1 MRTTFAARLLAFA
14 ALASLV
20 APGLAAAEKKVL
32 LIAGAP
38 SHGPG
43 HHEHHA
49 GVRLLEKCL
58 AGQAGLRTTV
68 FNNAW
73 PAEAELAAAAAI
85 VIYGDGGP
93 KHIALQSERLAQLD
107 RVLARGTGLGLLHYA
122 TEPTLELGQ
131 KEFLRWVGAA
141 FEIHWSVNPHWD
153 ATFSNLP
160 NHPITRGVR
169 PFTLRDEWYFHL
181 RFAEDRR
188 GLTPILSAVPD
199 ASTMSRPD
207 GHHSGNPAVRA
218 AVARGEPQ
226 TVAWAYERA
235 DGGRG
240 FGTTGGH
247 YHSNWAQDDF
257 RKLVLNAVLWLA
269 KLEVPRDGFVSTVT
283 PADLAANL
291 DPKPASKAKAA
302 DAKKR

>member
-1 MRTTFAARLLAFA
+1 MRPTLLLRFAATALLATT
-14 ALASLV
+14 
-20 APGLAAAEKKVL
+20 LAAADRKIV

-58 AGQAGLRTTV
+58 AGTPGLRAEV
-68 FNNAW
+68 FNNTW
-73 PAEAELAAAAAI
+73 PSEAALADAAAI
-85 VIYGDGGP
+85 IIYGDGGE
-93 KHIALQSERLAQLD
+93 KHIALQADRLAQLD

-122 TEPTLELGQ
+122 TEPTLEKGQ

-141 FEIHWSVNPHWD
+141 FEIHYSVNPHWD
-153 ATFSNLP
+153 AKFTSLP
-160 NHPITRGVR
+160 NHPITRGVK

-181 RFAEDRR
+181 RFPEDRK
-188 GLTPILSAVPD
+188 GLTPILSAVAD

-207 GHHSGNPAVRA
+207 GHHSGNPIVRA

-235 DGGRG
+235 GGGRG
-240 FGTTGGH
+240 FGTTGAH
-247 YHSNWAQDDF
+247 YHSNWAQEDF
-257 RKLVLNAVLWLA
+257 RRLVLNAILWLA
-269 KLEVPRDGFVSTVT
+269 KLEVPRDGFQSSVT

-291 DPKPASKAKAA
+291 DPKPLPRAKAS
-302 DAKKR
+302 DVKKK

>member
-1 MRTTFAARLLAFA
+1 MRHTFASTLLAF
-14 ALASLV
+14 LALV
-20 APGLAAAEKKVL
+20 AGLAAADKKIL

-58 AGQAGLRTTV
+58 AGTKGLKTEV
-68 FNNAW
+68 FNNVW
-73 PAEAELAAAAAI
+73 PAEAALASATAI
-85 VIYGDGGP
+85 VIYSDGGG
-93 KHIALQSERLAQLD
+93 KHPALQDDRLAQLD

-122 TEPTLELGQ
+122 TEPTIEKGQ

-153 ATFSNLP
+153 AKFTSLP
-160 NHPITRGVR
+160 QHPITRGVK
-169 PFTLRDEWYFHL
+169 PFTMRDEWYFHL
-181 RFAEDRR
+181 RFPEDRK

-218 AVARGEPQ
+218 AVAKGEPQ

-235 DGGRG
+235 GGGRG
-240 FGTTGGH
+240 FGTTGAH
-247 YHSNWAQDDF
+247 YHSNWAQEDF
-257 RKLVLNAVLWLA
+257 RRLVLNAILWIA
-269 KLEVPRDGFVSTVT
+269 KIDVPANGVDSTVT

-291 DPKPASKAKAA
+291 DPKPLPKAKAP
-302 DAKKR
+302 DVKKK